1 MERGYEMEVMIS
13 SDLQRIYKESHK
25 NYDMAVM
32 TLLDSLDP
40 NVFLPAFE
48 IINSF
53 SCTGERVAIK
63 LGKTAV
69 EQIKSTFEDKEVTS
83 ELISIL
89 LWIAVL
95 FPEI

>member
-1 MERGYEMEVMIS
+1 MEVMIS

-32 TLLDSLDP
+32 TLLDSFDP
-40 NVFLPAFE
+40 NVFPSAFE
-48 IINSF
+48 IIDSF
-53 SCTGERVAIK
+53 SCTGELVAIK

-83 ELISIL
+83 GLINIL

>member
-1 MERGYEMEVMIS
+1 MEVMIS

-53 SCTGERVAIK
+53 SCTGEHVAIK